1 MDIYELTEDLTWFP
15 QIKQIPDEVL
25 PDYYKPNTMKNRTY
39 IGRSLNDLIKKKNEL
54 LKEKKMV
61 VGSSG
66 VQFMDMVYV
75 GKVGKWLMIYRSTF

>member
-1 MDIYELTEDLTWFP
+1 
-15 QIKQIPDEVL
+15 
-25 PDYYKPNTMKNRTY
+25 MKNRTY

-75 GKVGKWLMIYRSTF
+75 GKVRKWLMIYRSTF

>member
-1 MDIYELTEDLTWFP
+1 
-15 QIKQIPDEVL
+15 
-25 PDYYKPNTMKNRTY
+25 MKNRTY